1 MKRSIIVLTL
11 QALLWI
17 ALFAIA
23 GAAQDSSDAKASSTE
38 QKKEDRQYQ
47 IDEMVVTATKVE
59 TPAKEVGSSITL
71 ITRQDIEA
79 QQKTS
84 VLDILRTVPSL
95 DVIQNGGTGKTA
107 AIFIR
112 GAKSD
117 HTLVLVDGV
126 EMNDPI
132 STGRSFN
139 FANLTVDNI
148 ERIEVL
154 RGPQSTL
161 YGSDAMGG
169 VINIITKTGKG
180 KPNGYLSVE
189 GGSFNSF
196 KEAGSVN
203 GGNKF
208 ARYSFGFSRQDT
220 DGISSVKDR
229 TGNLEKDGYGSTSF
243 SGKLGITPAQNF
255 DIDVMYS
262 RSQSKTDLD
271 ETGDDDPNYT
281 AAATSNLLRTQAK
294 FSLFNNVWDQKI
306 GFSLTDIER
315 NDRNDFDTT
324 HPSDNSLSSF
334 NGRMIKFDWQNIFNI
349 HRTNVLT
356 AGLETEEEEGKSDYS
371 SNSAWGPYTSVF
383 IEKSARTTGYY
394 MQDQIK
400 LWDAWFTTVGFRLDD
415 HDKFGTK
422 ATYRVASALVIEKT
436 GTKFKTSF
444 GTGFKSPSLFQ
455 LYSPYGD
462 ENLEPEES
470 TGWDAGIEQ
479 SFAGEKLT
487 ADFTYFSNDFENLV
501 DYNSATY
508 KYSNIAKAKTQGIE
522 LSASIHATGS
532 LILRGSYTFTKTED
546 KATGLE
552 LLRRAKNKI
561 GFDTNYRFG
570 ENGDINFNLTYVGN
584 RADIDYSSYPAAKV
598 RMPGHV
604 VANLAASYNLTK
616 YFQIFGR
623 VDNLFNNDY
632 EEIIGYGT
640 PGASAFG
647 GIKVSF

>member
-1 MKRSIIVLTL
+1 MKRSIFVLTL

-17 ALFAIA
+17 AIFAIA
-23 GAAQDSSDAKASSTE
+23 GAAQDSPDTKASSAG

-95 DVIQNGGTGKTA
+95 DVIQNGGAGKATS
-107 AIFIR
+107 IFIR
-112 GAKSD
+112 GAKSE
-117 HTLVLVDGV
+117 HTLVLIDGV

-132 STGRSFN
+132 STGRAFN

-169 VINIITKTGKG
+169 VINIITRTGKG
-180 KPNGYLSVE
+180 KPNGSLSVE

-203 GGNKF
+203 GGNKLV
-208 ARYSFGFSRQDT
+208 RYSFGFSRQDT
-220 DGISSVKDR
+220 DGISAAKDK
-229 TGNLEKDGYGSTSF
+229 TGSFEKDGYGNTSF
-243 SGKLGITPAQNF
+243 SGKLGVTPIHNF
-255 DIDVMYS
+255 DIDVIYS
-262 RSQSKTDLD
+262 RSQAKTDLD
-271 ETGDDDPNYT
+271 NTGDDDPNYT
-281 AAATSNLLRTQAK
+281 AASTSNFLRTQAK
-294 FSLFNNVWDQKI
+294 ILLFNNIWDQRI
-306 GFSLTDIER
+306 GFGLTDIDR
-315 NDRNDFDTT
+315 IDRNDVDAS
-324 HPSDNSLSSF
+324 HPQDSSLSTF
-334 NGRMIKFDWQNIFNI
+334 NGRMMKFDWQNIFNI

-356 AGLETEEEEGKSDYS
+356 AGLETEEEEGKSNYESD
-371 SNSAWGPYTSVF
+371 SAYGPYASAF
-383 IEKSARTTGYY
+383 IEKSARTTGFY

-400 LWDAWFTTVGFRLDD
+400 LWNAWFTTVGFRTDD
-415 HDKFGTK
+415 HSKFGTK
-422 ATYRVASALVIEKT
+422 ATYRIASAFVIEKT
-436 GTKFKTSF
+436 GTKFKTSY
-444 GTGFKSPSLFQ
+444 GTGFKSPSLYQ
-455 LYSPYGD
+455 LYSSYGD
-462 ENLEPEES
+462 ETLKPEES
-470 TGWDAGIEQ
+470 IGWDAGIEQ
-479 SFAGEKLT
+479 SLASEKLT
-487 ADFTYFSNDFENLV
+487 ADFTYFSNDYENLV
-501 DYNSATY
+501 DYNSATFR
-508 KYSNIAKAKTQGIE
+508 YSNIAKAKTHGIE
-522 LSASIHATGS
+522 LSASVHATTA
-532 LILRGSYTFTKTED
+532 LVFRGSYTYTKTED

-552 LLRRAKNKI
+552 LLRRPKNKV

-570 ENGDINFNLTYVGN
+570 ENGDINFNLIYVGT
-584 RADIDYSSYPAAKV
+584 RADIDYSSYPAAQVK
-598 RMPGHV
+598 MPGHA

-616 YFQIFGR
+616 SFQIFGR
-623 VDNLFNNDY
+623 VDNLFNADY